1 MLSLI
6 EPTYRSYFMIS
17 PIAPIYKTSSRK
29 KTNQNEY
36 LENRKPKIF
45 FKDVLDQ
52 EISMGLGTK
61 ISVRI

>member
-1 MLSLI
+1 MNSLI
-6 EPTYRSYFMIS
+6 EPTYKSYLIIS
-17 PIAPIYKTSSRK
+17 PVAPIYKTCSRRQ
-29 KTNQNEY
+29 TNQNGY
-36 LENRKPKIF
+36 LENRKPKIL